1 LKVYI
6 WRAEELLSYL
16 VLSLIQYLSHLPSC
30 SYTPLKTAVHR
41 LKFLASQVTGN
52 TVSSHPFSH
61 FPISEIEGAVAS
73 VPKEK
78 GDLFFNARFLE
89 EIPKKQMLIKDW
101 VTEVYL
107 GVNAHSH

>member
-1 LKVYI
+1 M
-6 WRAEELLSYL
+6 LLYTSQNGRSQTE
-16 VLSLIQYLSHLPSC
+16 VLGFPSH
-30 SYTPLKTAVHR
+30 R
-41 LKFLASQVTGN
+41 N

-61 FPISEIEGAVAS
+61 FSISEIEGAVAS
-73 VPKEK
+73 VPKEE
-78 GDLFFNARFLE
+78 GNLFFNARFLE